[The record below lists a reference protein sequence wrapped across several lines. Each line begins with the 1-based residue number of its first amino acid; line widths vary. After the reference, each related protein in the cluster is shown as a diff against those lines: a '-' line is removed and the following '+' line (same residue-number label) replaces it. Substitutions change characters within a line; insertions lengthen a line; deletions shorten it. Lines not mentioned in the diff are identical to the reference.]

1 MWIDDKTYFNC
12 VLLFWWNA
20 EEVDGADKVSSDQ
33 PLATAVGCWRGRT
46 NVSLLITKAEAG
58 QMLQRLSL
66 NDETL
71 PSTAVDKTVQG
82 AVASEFREGET
93 ALVVNGDTKR
103 VAILTVQRTQDD
115 EMAGV
120 DRMPEDVETPKLV
133 TGEQVVPDPIVE
145 TSSQAMDIDADVVDV
160 PATTL

>member
-1 MWIDDKTYFNC
+1 M
-12 VLLFWWNA
+12 LLFWWNA

-71 PSTAVDKTVQG
+71 TAVDKTVQG

-93 ALVVNGDTKR
+93 AVVVNGDTKR
-103 VAILTVQRTQDD
+103 AAILTVQRTQDD

-133 TGEQVVPDPIVE
+133 KGEQVVLDPIVE

>member
-1 MWIDDKTYFNC
+1 MG
-12 VLLFWWNA
+12 NA

-71 PSTAVDKTVQG
+71 PSTAVDETVQG
-82 AVASEFREGET
+82 PVASEFREGET
-93 ALVVNGDTKR
+93 AVVVNGDTKR
-103 VAILTVQRTQDD
+103 EAILTVQGTQDD

-120 DRMPEDVETPKLV
+120 EDVETPKLV
-133 TGEQVVPDPIVE
+133 KGEQVVLDPIVE
-145 TSSQAMDIDADVVDV
+145 TRSQAMDIDADVVDV
-160 PATTL
+160 PPTTL